1 MDELDRLYRERIGMA
16 ADEPLEFAGLS
27 RLLEKTAAAFP
38 FENMR
43 VLDGRACPITK
54 PYLTN
59 KLLLEKE
66 GGLCYELNSLLYLFL
81 AENGFRVVLASGV
94 NYDREAQR
102 YLTLGRSHIVVL
114 LVYEERRYLL
124 DAGFGANLPLTPV
137 PLNGD
142 AVDSPNGT
150 FRIRPEDG
158 IPGDCRLEVK
168 IKHKDTEW
176 QIGYAF
182 DSGTPI
188 AGLTVS
194 EDIRRLV
201 AEHPESKF
209 NKRPLATKLTET
221 GNITLT
227 DDSFTEWRDGIV
239 TKESIDGPRYREL
252 LRTRFGLRP

>member
-1 MDELDRLYRERIGMA
+1 MNGLNRLFRERIGMP
-16 ADEPLEFAGLS
+16 ADEPLEFAGLG

-38 FENMR
+38 FENLR
-43 VLDGRACPITK
+43 VLDGSTHPITEL
-54 PYLTN
+54 YLTN

-81 AENGFRVVLASGV
+81 AENGLRVMLTSGV
-94 NYDREAQR
+94 NYDREAQH
-102 YLTLGRSHIVVL
+102 YLALGRTHIAVL
-114 LVYEERRYLL
+114 LVYEERSYLL
-124 DAGFGANLPLTPV
+124 DTGFGANLPLMPV
-137 PLNGD
+137 PLTGDTVVSANG
-142 AVDSPNGT
+142 S

-158 IPGDCRLEVK
+158 FPGDYRLEVQ

-182 DSGTPI
+182 DTGNPI
-188 AGLTVS
+188 AGLTEC

-201 AEHPESKF
+201 ADHPDSKF

-227 DDSFTEWRDGIV
+227 DESFTEWDGGIV
-239 TKESIDGPRYREL
+239 SKESIDGPRYREL
-252 LRTRFGLRP
+252 LRSRFGLQP